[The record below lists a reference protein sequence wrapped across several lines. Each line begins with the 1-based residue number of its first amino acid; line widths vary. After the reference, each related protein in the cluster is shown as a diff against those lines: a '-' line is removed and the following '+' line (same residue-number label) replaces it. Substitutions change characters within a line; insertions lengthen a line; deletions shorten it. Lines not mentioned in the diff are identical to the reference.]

1 MKQNIDISTDGIK
14 KVLKNYNPKL
24 AIAEFIWN
32 GFDAQA
38 SIIKFNYKA
47 NDFGR
52 IEYIEI
58 IDNGYG
64 INFEQLNQKFR
75 KFYSSEKAIDIEA
88 IESKF
93 ISTTHGKNGVG
104 RLTFFVFANNAKWET
119 VFKKDKH
126 FFSGNISI
134 NTENLNNYTPS
145 ATEKVSTTQTF
156 TKVIFNNLSITS
168 ELIES
173 EIIPFLVTEFCWFLE
188 LNKEKE
194 YQIFINDELLNYDT
208 IIEESEEFKIV
219 YNESSTAFDCKYI
232 QWKERPRKELS
243 KFYFINNA
251 NIEVFKDY
259 TTWNKKGDE
268 FYHSI
273 YVKSAFFEGFDYK
286 TNENRGLN
294 NLFAGSKN
302 STEYKY
308 LISELNVYLRK
319 KRKPFLHFSAVK
331 LFNRYEEDGIFPT
344 YKSEWERIY
353 KKPLLEETLIGLY
366 EAQPKLFVS
375 LNNDQKKVFV
385 RFLDLLL
392 DSHERDHTLKIV
404 EEIVDLD
411 SEERESLAKLFQTTK
426 LDRII
431 NTIKLIED
439 RFSTVNMLKELVYNP
454 DLKANEVNH
463 LQSMIESH
471 YWLFGEQYQLV
482 TAAEPKFEEGLRRY
496 IYHLT
501 KDDIHPEMSH
511 PDKLKEMD
519 IFACRQNTYT
529 DKIEN
534 VVIELKHPNIKI
546 GRNQVSQVDKYI
558 EVILSDAMFNAS
570 NMSWEFYLIGKE
582 FDTSEY
588 IERQIE
594 SNANHGI
601 KSLIH
606 WSHKGRVKMYAK
618 TWSEIFADFEIK
630 HKHLNDKLQLERQV
644 LISSYSS
651 ANEVVL
657 LAANNSAVQPKEI
670 LIENE

>member
-1 MKQNIDISTDGIK
+1 MKQNINISTNGIK

-38 SIIKFNYKA
+38 SVIEFNYKA

-52 IEYIEI
+52 VEYIEI

-64 INFEQLNQKFR
+64 INFEQLDEKFKR
-75 KFYSSEKAIDIEA
+75 FYSSEKAIDIEA
-88 IESKF
+88 IENKH

-104 RLTFFVFANNAKWET
+104 RLTFFVFADQARWET
-119 VFKKDKH
+119 VFKKGKH

-134 NTENLNNYTPS
+134 NTEKLDTYIPS

-156 TKVIFNNLSITS
+156 TKATFHNLSIS
-168 ELIES
+168 AELIER
-173 EIIPFLVTEFCWFLE
+173 EIMPFLVNEFCWFLE
-188 LNKEKE
+188 LNREKN
-194 YQIFINDELLNYDT
+194 YKIIINGEPLDYNP
-208 IIEESEEFKIV
+208 IIEDSDNFIV
-219 YNESSTAFDCKYI
+219 KYNENLMAFDCRYI
-232 QWKERPRKELS
+232 QWKERPHKELS
-243 KFYFINNA
+243 KFYFIDNGND
-251 NIEVFKDY
+251 EVFKDY

-273 YVKSAFFEGFDYK
+273 YVKSHFFEGFDYK

-302 STEYKY
+302 SIEYKY
-308 LISELNVYLRK
+308 LISELNIYLRK
-319 KRKPFLHFSAVK
+319 KRKPFLHSSAVK
-331 LFNRYEEDGIFPT
+331 LFNKYEEDGIFPT
-344 YKSEWERIY
+344 YKNEWETIY
-353 KKPLLEETLIGLY
+353 KKTLLEETLIGLY

-392 DSHERDHTLKIV
+392 DSHERDHTFKIV

-439 RFSTVNMLKELVYNP
+439 RYSTVNMLKELVFNP

-463 LQSMIESH
+463 LQKMVESH
-471 YWLFGEQYQLV
+471 YWLFGEQYHLV
-482 TAAEPKFEEGLRRY
+482 TAAEPKFEEALRRY
-496 IYHLT
+496 TYHLT
-501 KDDIHPEMSH
+501 KNDVTKDIVHVH
-511 PDKLKEMD
+511 KLKEMD
-519 IFACRQNTYT
+519 IFACRQNHLK

-534 VVIELKHPNIKI
+534 IVVELKHPKIKL
-546 GRNQVSQVDKYI
+546 GMNQYNQVYNYLD
-558 EVILSDAMFNAS
+558 VILKQPEFNAP
-570 NMSWEFYLIGKE
+570 NMSWEFFLIGNE
-582 FDTSEY
+582 FDS
-588 IERQIE
+588 
-594 SNANHGI
+594 SNFINNLISTNKLHGI
-601 KSLIH
+601 PSLIQ
-606 WSHKGRVKMYAK
+606 SLEDGRIKVYAK

-630 HKHLNDKLQLERQV
+630 HKYLNDKLQLERQV
-644 LISSYSS
+644 LISNYST

-670 LIENE
+670 LI

>member
-38 SIIKFNYKA
+38 STIKFNYKA

-58 IDNGYG
+58 IDNGDG

-75 KFYSSEKAIDIEA
+75 RFYSSEKAIDIEA
-88 IESKF
+88 IENKF

-104 RLTFFVFANNAKWET
+104 RLTFFVFADKAKWET
-119 VFKKDKH
+119 VFKKNRH
-126 FFSGNISI
+126 FFSGNILI

-156 TKVIFNNLSITS
+156 TKVTFNNLSITS

-194 YQIFINDELLNYDT
+194 YQIFINDELLNYNS
-208 IIEESEEFKIV
+208 IIEESEAFKIS
-219 YNESSTAFDCKYI
+219 YNKSLTAFDCRYI
-232 QWKERPRKELS
+232 QWKERPHKELS

-251 NIEVFKDY
+251 NKEVFKDF

-273 YVKSAFFEGFDYK
+273 YIKSHFFEGFDYK
-286 TNENRGLN
+286 TNENRGLS

-302 STEYKY
+302 SVEYKY
-308 LISELNVYLRK
+308 LVSELNNYLRT
-319 KRKPFLHFSAVK
+319 KRKPFLHLSAVK
-331 LFNRYEEDGIFPT
+331 LFNKYEEDGIFPI
-344 YKSEWERIY
+344 YKSEWERVY

-375 LNNDQKKVFV
+375 LNNDQKKIFV

-392 DSHERDHTLKIV
+392 DSHERDHTFKIV

-411 SEERESLAKLFQTTK
+411 TEERESLAKLFQTTK

-439 RFSTVNMLKELVYNP
+439 RYSTVNMLKELVFNS

-471 YWLFGEQYQLV
+471 YWLFGEQYHLL
-482 TAAEPKFEEGLRRY
+482 TAAEPKFEEALRRY
-496 IYHLT
+496 TYHLT
-501 KDDIHPEMSH
+501 KNDVSIEIDHPH
-511 PDKLKEMD
+511 RLKEMD
-519 IFACRQNTYT
+519 IFACRQNHLK

-534 VVIELKHPNIKI
+534 IVVELKHPKIKL
-546 GRNQVSQVDKYI
+546 GANQYNQVYNYLD
-558 EVILSDAMFNAS
+558 VILKQPEFNAP
-570 NMSWEFYLIGKE
+570 NMCWEFYLVGND
-582 FDTSEY
+582 FDS
-588 IERQIE
+588 
-594 SNANHGI
+594 SNFIKNLISTNKLHGTP
-601 KSLIH
+601 SLIQ
-606 WSHKGRVKMYAK
+606 SLEDGRIKVYAK
-618 TWSEIFADFEIK
+618 KWSEVFADFEIK
-630 HKHLNDKLQLERQV
+630 HKYLNDKLQLERKV
-644 LISSYSS
+644 LISHYST
-651 ANEVVL
+651 ANEVIL
-657 LAANNSAVQPKEI
+657 LAANNTAIQPKEI